1 MKPKIYLFLLLS
13 VFAFIAAAQQQHYLI
28 TGTYTSGKS
37 EGIYVYKFNSNDGSA
52 TAISHVKISNPSFV
66 AVSPN
71 EQFVYSV
78 QEDAANNGKGGEI
91 AAFSFNKQT
100 GVLTYMNEQ
109 PSGGD
114 HPCYVAVD
122 KTGRWVVAGNYSS
135 GSLSVL
141 PVQADGSL
149 GAATTIIQHEGS
161 GPNVQRQ
168 SKPHVHCTLFS
179 ADNRFLF
186 VPDLGIDKIMIYA
199 FDATTGKLSPAK
211 QPFAQST
218 AGAGPRHLC
227 FHPSNKYAY
236 LVEEMS
242 GTVVAFKYKNGKL
255 KNKQRISSMPV
266 GDTSD
271 AGSAD
276 IHVSPDGNFL
286 YASNRSNAN
295 TIAIFRINPKKG
307 KLALIGHQSIFGR
320 TPRNFNFDPSGDF
333 LLVGNQN
340 SDEIVIFKVDKE
352 TGLLTDTQKRI
363 EVGKPVCLKWTGI
376 K

>member
-1 MKPKIYLFLLLS
+1 MKLKIYLSGFFILLVS
-13 VFAFIAAAQQQHYLI
+13 VSAAQQQYYLV
-28 TGTYTSGKS
+28 TGTYTTGKS
-37 EGIYVYKFNSNDGSA
+37 EGIYVYQFNSNVGSA

-66 AVSPN
+66 SVSPN
-71 EQFVYSV
+71 EQFVYAV
-78 QEDAANNGKGGEI
+78 QEDAAINGKGGEV

-100 GVLTYMNEQ
+100 GILTYMNKQ

-161 GPNVQRQ
+161 VPNVQRQ

-199 FDATTGKLSPAK
+199 FNATTGKLSPAK

-242 GTVVAFKYKNGKL
+242 GTVVVFKYRNGKL

-276 IHVSPDGNFL
+276 IHVSQDGNFL

-295 TIAIFRINPKKG
+295 TIAIFRINQKNG
-307 KLALIGHQSIFGR
+307 KLAIIGHQSTFGR
-320 TPRNFNFDPSGDF
+320 TPRNFNFDPSGNF

-340 SDEIVIFKVDKE
+340 SDEIVIFKVDKV

-363 EVGKPVCLKWTGI
+363 EVGKPVCLKWI
-376 K
+376 IVK